1 MQENSHL
8 PRSAEAQSGTRRP
21 GGRTARTRTAVL
33 DATLAE
39 LAEFG
44 YGGAS
49 LDRIAQRSNVAV
61 STIYRRWGT
70 LEALIREVA
79 DQLTTEFT
87 MPDTGDLEQDLRYVA
102 GAIVR
107 LRDSP
112 AHRGWLD
119 CMVSTAVRDPAA
131 RRTLTVAID
140 DRAER
145 ASVAVLRAIDRSEVP
160 ADTDPIQ
167 VIRWL
172 AAPLYQRI
180 YITGEPVDLDLAGRC
195 AAVAAHAARAGL
207 LSGFSTG
214 NG

>member
-1 MQENSHL
+1 MQDNSHL
-8 PRSAEAQSGTRRP
+8 PGSAEPQPGTRRP

-39 LAEFG
+39 LAEIG
-44 YGGAS
+44 YGSAS
-49 LDRIAQRSNVAV
+49 LDRIAQRANVAV
-61 STIYRRWGT
+61 STIYRRWGS
-70 LEALIREVA
+70 LEALIRDAA
-79 DQLTTEFT
+79 DQLATEFT
-87 MPDTGDLEQDLRYVA
+87 LPDTGDLEQDLRYIA

-107 LRDSP
+107 LRGNP
-112 AHRGWLD
+112 AHQGWLD

-131 RRTLTVAID
+131 RSTLTAAIN

-145 ASVAVLRAIDRSEVP
+145 AAVAVLRAIDRGEVP

-172 AAPLYQRI
+172 AAPIYQRI
-180 YITGEPVDLDLAGRC
+180 YLTGEPIDIDLADRC
-195 AAVAAHAARAGL
+195 AAIAAHAARAGL
-207 LSGFSTG
+207 LSRFSPG